1 MLNSQ
6 KLLLVAFIL
15 KLHVD
20 VEVNSKC
27 VKETRDECMKD
38 ENLEECKCPC
48 LPKCCLEGY
57 VLIES
62 GSPKSVHGFECV
74 KGENGQNLPSIKISG
89 MLKNDHSFNV
99 SSAFYINSTAASGQG
114 VFPSCEDLDEG
125 WKYAH
130 YTENFTVNADTQN
143 KLHLRINEPVRYKI
157 EVRND
162 TIVS

>member
-1 MLNSQ
+1 MMNSQ
-6 KLLLVAFIL
+6 KLLLVVFIL
-15 KLHVD
+15 KLFVD
-20 VEVNSKC
+20 IEVNSKC
-27 VKETRDECMKD
+27 VKETRDECMKE

-62 GSPKSVHGFECV
+62 DSPKSVHGFKCV
-74 KGENGQNLPSIKISG
+74 KEENGQNLPSIKISG
-89 MLKNDHSFNV
+89 ILKNEHFVNA

-130 YTENFTVNADTQN
+130 YTENFTVNADAHN
-143 KLHLRINEPVRYKI
+143 KLNLKINHYVRYHIDK
-157 EVRND
+157 
-162 TIVS
+162 